1 MKTIS
6 DLGADNPPT
15 TLYITFFI
23 ITFGYLMTKFA
34 VLQKFGITYSN
45 KKSKWQHTPSYATYT
60 SISYVVILITF
71 QILVLLFDNL
81 QKHCGG
87 YVSNKNIISI
97 LISSITSW
105 GLIFSTTF
113 FTINFLPLDWKSV
126 FGNTIGYEISSRLYG
141 LEKYETFFQKILN
154 DPNDPTLKKKD
165 GKLSKSLVDLLNTL
179 LDKRYKN
186 IKHFVNGMN
195 VDKFTQFINIS
206 IYEKIIRDIPDDI
219 VEKAKIPKE
228 NEDELDD
235 KSKRIIRKGQD
246 IKVANSMINALGDDA
261 EPIEMDDDK
270 TGAPAAPATEEA
282 AAAAPATEEAAA
294 PAPAAEE
301 AAAPAPATEEAA
313 APAPE
318 APGAANTPST
328 NKEDIKGGA
337 NNELNNLS
345 IPDIS
350 MELKEI
356 EEKTDE
362 PLSPELI
369 KKINEI
375 TENINRIESSRTD
388 KTTELLKLQND
399 NDSFEGDIN
408 ELRTRIERLQ
418 KLDED
423 NKKAALQL
431 EESNEDILSDEQ
443 EFEDEL
449 NQDILSEESEL
460 YNLITKLYK
469 VILLKDLFGE
479 FMWISLAGLLT
490 ILITYTKVL
499 EEKCS
504 VKSDSVFGGIN
515 KLFTSIGIPMGDYDN
530 TRSQAEMQADA
541 YNAAMSEI
549 ETQNQSGTQQFN
561 EIDNRFTENNPETFA
576 LLKEDSNFNNTRKF
590 NKKIQDNSFW
600 KATKDPS
607 SLELGEYNKY
617 TSKKE
622 AKDIKKRMRTQ
633 GVPFLTQQF
642 NI

>member
-45 KKSKWQHTPSYATYT
+45 KKSKWKHTPSYATYT
-60 SISYVVILITF
+60 SISYVVILITV

-97 LISSITSW
+97 LISSVTSW

-141 LEKYETFFQKILN
+141 IEKYETFFQKILN
-154 DPNDPTLKKKD
+154 DPNDPALKKKD

-219 VEKAKIPKE
+219 IEKAKIPKE

-261 EPIEMDDDK
+261 EPIKMDDDK
-270 TGAPAAPATEEA
+270 TGAPTAPAAEEA
-282 AAAAPATEEAAA
+282 AAAAPA
-294 PAPAAEE
+294 AEE
-301 AAAPAPATEEAA
+301 AAAA
-313 APAPE
+313 APAAE
-318 APGAANTPST
+318 AAANTPST

-356 EEKTDE
+356 EEKTGE

-375 TENINRIESSRTD
+375 TENINRIESLRTD

-504 VKSDSVFGGIN
+504 VKGDSVFGPIN
-515 KLFTSIGIPMGDYDN
+515 KIFTSIGIPMGEYDN
-530 TRSQAEMQADA
+530 TKSQAEMQADA

-549 ETQNQSGTQQFN
+549 ETQNQSGTKQFN
-561 EIDNRFTENNPETFA
+561 EIDNRFTENNPENFA

-607 SLELGEYNKY
+607 SLELGEYSKY
-617 TSKKE
+617 TAKKE